1 MDRREFLKLAAA
13 GIITLIASVAIDTLV
28 LDKLLKGTKKIYR
41 GNATETVTI
50 TVTKTAINS
59 QAPQT
64 YTTTTTVTETATQA
78 QTVTETST
86 IPSPTTTTT
95 TTTQSPRT
103 LEEILFGNSDIQFIP
118 LEVTNVNIDNNTA
131 YLTVE
136 DLLTK
141 TELQIGLPIQYV
153 SNGNINIGNLLSAV
167 KGTNYKVYFVLGKAG
182 LNQAIQQNGI
192 WYLPASQIYYNIIIS
207 KGGWQDVNNALQN
220 LWNGSA
226 TVVMPTSQQGPY
238 ANGDYD
244 VWGWKNGSIIISYQ
258 NEQQVNSVEDSIN
271 LANSILGTP
280 NNPNPTSEGIV
291 HVDSIVDIKKLG
303 VYENKY
309 PVYQVNN
316 YFGTYIVFIPEQ
328 GYELFSNL

>member
-1 MDRREFLKLAAA
+1 MRLTRRDFIMLLIGASIGALVDSGLSYYLSKLE
-13 GIITLIASVAIDTLV
+13 
-28 LDKLLKGTKKIYR
+28 KLSAVTKKIYG
-41 GNATETVTI
+41 GNESAATERVTI
-50 TVTKTAINS
+50 TVTKTAINP
-59 QAPQT
+59 QASQT
-64 YTTTTTVTETATQA
+64 YTTTT
-78 QTVTETST
+78 TVTETST

-95 TTTQSPRT
+95 TTAQPPRT

-136 DLLTK
+136 DPLTK

-153 SNGNINIGNLLSAV
+153 SNGNINIGSLLSAV

-192 WYLPASQIYYNIIIS
+192 WYLPPSIYYNIIIS
-207 KGGWQDVNNALQN
+207 DRGWEDVNNALQN
-220 LWNGSA
+220 LWNGNA
-226 TVVMPTSQQGPY
+226 TVVMPTLEQGPY
-238 ANGDYD
+238 ANGGYD

-258 NEQQVNSVEDSIN
+258 NGQQVNSVEDSIN

-280 NNPNPTSEGIV
+280 NNPNPTSKGIV
-291 HVDSIVDIKKLG
+291 HVDSIVSIKESG

-316 YFGTYIVFIPEQ
+316 YFDTLIVFIPEQ